1 MRKRKTFIVMIILLA
16 ILVLGV
22 GYAAV
27 SNITL
32 NLNGTA
38 NIKANADFSVVYDTS
53 HTVGK
58 STNDT
63 VAWAENNNQPVVA
76 GAYTNTSTAT
86 MTVYLDSTHSS
97 AYAIYKVDNNSSEL
111 GATLSTSITQISG
124 ASAQYFNDVTAAYY
138 TDSNC
143 TTALGNSTLA
153 HGQSAYLKVT
163 VSLKK
168 SPVSDITGATFSVT
182 TTATPQEAS

>member
-1 MRKRKTFIVMIILLA
+1 MKKRRTFTIMAILIA
-16 ILVLGV
+16 VLVLGV
-22 GYAAV
+22 GYAAI

-38 NIKANADFSVVYDTS
+38 NIKANADFSVVYDTT

-63 VAWAENNNQPVVA
+63 VLWAENNNQPVVA
-76 GAYTNTSTAT
+76 GAYTNTTTAT
-86 MTVYLDSTHSS
+86 MTVYLDSSHSS

-111 GATLSTSITQISG
+111 GATLSASVTQISG
-124 ASAQYFNDVTAAYY
+124 NNAQYFDNITAAYY
-138 TDSNC
+138 SDANC
-143 TTALGNSTLA
+143 TTALSGALA
-153 HGQSAYLKVT
+153 HGQTAYLKVT
-163 VSLKK
+163 VSLAK
-168 SPVSDITGATFSVT
+168 SPINDVSGATFSVT